1 MISILQAVV
10 IGLVQGLTELF
21 PISSLG
27 HSVIIPSL
35 LGWNIHQNDP
45 YFLTFLVATHLA
57 TAIVLL
63 GFFWRDWVGIVKGL
77 ARSFAAREIRADDTQ
92 AKLGWLLV
100 LASVPAGIL
109 GLLLP
114 KSCASVPTAAKV
126 SRKAMPVSRVC
137 AGGKRLAL
145 AWPRLALCFRA
156 SRAPVPRW
164 PAGLLP
170 GSTTKTLPA
179 SVFCWQRQLLVR
191 RRCSKSPN
199 CSSLRPPQSV
209 CRSLSVPFALGLRP
223 SYRCGF

>member
-35 LGWNIHQNDP
+35 LGCNIHQNDP

-109 GLLLP
+109 GLLFEEPL
-114 KSCASVPTAAKV
+114 
-126 SRKAMPVSRVC
+126 
-137 AGGKRLAL
+137 
-145 AWPRLALCFRA
+145 
-156 SRAPVPRW
+156 
-164 PAGLLP
+164 
-170 GSTTKTLPA
+170 
-179 SVFCWQRQLLVR
+179 
-191 RRCSKSPN
+191 
-199 CSSLRPPQSV
+199 
-209 CRSLSVPFALGLRP
+209 RSLFASARIAA
-223 SYRCGF
+223 GFLIVNGVIL